1 MLNAIFGSST
11 LDMILWILLALVVI
25 GILTIILMKILKKPE
40 QPRIIISIITMCI
53 GMLFLGILV
62 YKINLGLAVDMME
75 KSNLSK
81 SSQIQASEFVSQNSQ

>member
-25 GILTIILMKILKKPE
+25 GVLTIILMKILKKPE

>member
-81 SSQIQASEFVSQNSQ
+81 SSQIQASEFVSQNS